1 MEIGHVDANVRHV
14 AEQSSLKG
22 LRRSG
27 RVPGVLYGG
36 NQPPVNVSVP
46 ERVLEDNIRGAKK
59 FINLSMDGT
68 TVLATIHQVQTD
80 PLTKRMQ
87 HVDFYRVTA
96 DQKTITDIPVHLHG
110 VQMAQRHGCIIQQQI
125 RSISVL
131 ALPQDMPEYISVDV
145 SSLEAGQH
153 LTVGDILLP
162 NNVTLK
168 SNTTEVL
175 ATALAH
181 SQVVIPEQTTE
192 VNETST
198 SP

>member
-1 MEIGHVDANVRHV
+1 MEIGHVDATMRHV
-14 AEQSSLKG
+14 AEQSALKG

-27 RVPGVLYGG
+27 WVPGVLYGG
-36 NQPPVNVSVP
+36 NEPPMNVSVP
-46 ERVLEDNIRGAKK
+46 ERVLEAHIRGAKK
-59 FINLSMDGT
+59 FIDLSMNGT

-80 PLTKRMQ
+80 PLTKRLQ

-96 DQKTITDIPVHLHG
+96 NQKTTTDIPVHLHG
-110 VQMAQRHGCIIQQQI
+110 VQMAQRHGSIIQQQI
-125 RSISVL
+125 RTISVL
-131 ALPQDMPEYISVDV
+131 ALPQDTPEYISVDV

-153 LTVGDILLP
+153 LTVGDIVLP
-162 NNVTLK
+162 NNVTVK

-192 VNETST
+192 DDETS
-198 SP
+198 P